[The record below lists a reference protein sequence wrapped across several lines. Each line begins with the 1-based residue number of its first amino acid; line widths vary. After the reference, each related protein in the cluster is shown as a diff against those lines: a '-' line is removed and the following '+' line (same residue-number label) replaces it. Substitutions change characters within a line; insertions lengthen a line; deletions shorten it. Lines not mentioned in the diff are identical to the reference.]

1 MLLLLGALSEE
12 AYPAFAARNHSQSS
26 QSQQSGSSIVM
37 RTTDRVQASLPH
49 RPVELAQPVLIPLRL
64 RGPGVSAIHV
74 TQYDG
79 NNVLTNRQQRV
90 TPIGNDLAKVVAED
104 ETGKTIEITP
114 LQAGDLR
121 LEVTVE
127 FSDGAEEIETYTIKV
142 EPTSSGLE
150 KFTLHQGLRV
160 LTLDHSKGPEMHER
174 FLEPEACYEGLDFPI
189 HLRRNLSAIQ
199 ITVDQPKDNPVISI
213 DGDGGIHAIREGKA
227 TITGEFSG
235 MTDRVVAIVEP
246 ATEMLVPRQ
255 FANGQ
260 QTPAD
265 AQQEL
270 PFISVANL
278 SDTQGVG
285 FGPYLA
291 AWKKATVATWQKLFT
306 PEAIGPDMRRGV
318 ATIRLKILRNGQIV
332 NGSLILEG
340 RSGSTALD
348 RAVWVTLVNSR
359 YPSLPSEFHSPFI
372 ELRTAFS
379 FDQHPPL

>member
-1 MLLLLGALSEE
+1 
-12 AYPAFAARNHSQSS
+12 
-26 QSQQSGSSIVM
+26 
-37 RTTDRVQASLPH
+37 
-49 RPVELAQPVLIPLRL
+49 
-64 RGPGVSAIHV
+64 
-74 TQYDG
+74 
-79 NNVLTNRQQRV
+79 
-90 TPIGNDLAKVVAED
+90 
-104 ETGKTIEITP
+104 
-114 LQAGDLR
+114 
-121 LEVTVE
+121 
-127 FSDGAEEIETYTIKV
+127 
-142 EPTSSGLE
+142 
-150 KFTLHQGLRV
+150 
-160 LTLDHSKGPEMHER
+160 
-174 FLEPEACYEGLDFPI
+174 
-189 HLRRNLSAIQ
+189 
-199 ITVDQPKDNPVISI
+199 
-213 DGDGGIHAIREGKA
+213 
-227 TITGEFSG
+227 